1 MKIQSSKR
9 GFTLVEM
16 LVVITIIAILAAIAL
31 PALSA
36 AREAARN
43 STCKANMRNFYVGFA
58 TFSDKDPSER
68 YSSGAWD
75 AMRDGCLDTVGW
87 VADLV
92 NSGVCKPQELLCPSN
107 TAKGTE
113 KYNEYLGIKTFAPAE
128 GGSAVLVSNSGICK
142 VKTFPAAGAATAAD
156 GTWVADKL
164 LAKGYG
170 TNYMTTWFM
179 SRTGPKLTTAYSGS
193 EVTSVYTTGTKQ
205 KGLAGTIG
213 PLTRRTVDS
222 SFYSSSTIPMLGDS
236 NVGDV
241 KEAILAQ
248 PLLGSDAT
256 LYIQA
261 GERLVESFSDGPFL
275 KAPVSGV
282 LTSWEKSTADTTVID
297 TAGGVNIYLD
307 EQRPIDTVANPNG
320 SVVLNHLQDYR
331 DIGPMHG
338 SGRGG
343 SANVLMADGS
353 VKSFT
358 DTNGD
363 GFLNPG
369 FDLSAVTDE
378 AELAGTGYR
387 DSVVELP
394 PAQIFS
400 GVFLSKWSTKG
411 NLD

>member
-1 MKIQSSKR
+1 MKIQRHAR

-68 YSSGAWD
+68 YSTGAWD

-92 NSGVCKPQELLCPSN
+92 NGGVCKPQELLCPSN
-107 TAKGTE
+107 PSKGTE
-113 KYNEYLGIKTFAPAE
+113 KYNEYLGIKTFDNIE
-128 GGSAVLVSNSGICK
+128 GGSELLVTGSGACK
-142 VKTFPAAGAATAAD
+142 GRTFPSPGGATEAD

-179 SRTGPKLTTAYSGS
+179 SRTGPKLSTAYSGS
-193 EVTSVYTTGTKQ
+193 NITSTFKKGTAQ
-205 KGLAGTIG
+205 KGVGGTIG

-222 SFYSSSTIPMLGDS
+222 SFYSSSVIPILGDA

-241 KEAILAQ
+241 KEAVLAQ
-248 PLLGSDAT
+248 T
-256 LYIQA
+256 LKGTDQTVYIQA

-282 LTSWEKSTADTTVID
+282 LTSWEKAADDTVVVSSSS
-297 TAGGVNIYLD
+297 GVNVYLD
-307 EQRPIDTVANPNG
+307 EQRPPDSATNVNG
-320 SVVLNHLQDYR
+320 TAIFNHLQDYR

-338 SGRGG
+338 NGRGG

-353 VKSFT
+353 VKSFV
-358 DTNGD
+358 DANGD
-363 GFLNPG
+363 GYLNPG

-378 AELAGTGYR
+378 AQLARTGYR

-400 GVFLSKWSTKG
+400 GIFLQKWSAKG